1 MEIVFECGGVTG
13 HRLFEDLRLFA
24 FVQHFGEQP
33 EVVPLGFRVF
43 GQGEEMA
50 ADQQWL
56 ITLAFG
62 QLEVAA
68 MTFEGA
74 FGQML
79 AALAVDEAARVI
91 VVFEVGQGVAT
102 VFAFQG
108 QARFFEVVVATGGA
122 AGAGFQ
128 AQVEA
133 LDNRVAGDHA
143 GVLLIGHRGQFREH
157 RLVIAENELVRVG
170 AVLEV
175 EVNAFFLAQALD
187 EVQIRLVV
195 LHAVDAFRI
204 DRTGLEFV
212 GVALDAVLFQHHADD
227 FRHAEVLEDAL
238 VDAVREVSQLRAQRH
253 RITGQ
258 AFARVTL
265 RGAVDLAMDAAAV
278 RRQLQEGHYSSMI
291 RGAWVDSYLQTQEL
305 LGLKEGQGVSSED
318 EADYKAFEARLQEQ
332 MANYRKTMAT
342 DEDRSE
348 FALFEKYHDTYMQI
362 QDAVLD
368 LHKRNLEADAI
379 KLFNEKLTPAW
390 YTGRMKLN
398 DIIGENKVVADTAMA
413 NIDDA
418 VATAKVSMV
427 ISLLVAVLAAGLCG
441 LLLMRAIMAP
451 MNRIVTILDIM
462 RTGDLSSRLNLDR
475 KDEFGAVETGFNDMM
490 TELTSLVSQAQ
501 RSSVQV
507 TTSVTEIA
515 ATSKQ
520 QQATA
525 TETAATTTEIGAT
538 SREIAATSRDLV
550 RTMTE
555 VSTAADQAS
564 VLAGSGQQG
573 LARMED
579 TMHSV
584 MGAADLVNA
593 KLAILNEKAGNIN
606 QVVVTIVKVADQTNL
621 LSLNAAIEAEKAGEY
636 GRGFA
641 VVATEVRRLADQTA
655 VATYDI
661 EQMVR
666 EIQSAV
672 SAGVMGMDKFSEEVR
687 RGMSEV
693 QQVGEQLSQIIHQ
706 VQALAPRV
714 LMVNEGMQA
723 QATGAEQINH
733 ALVQLGDASSQTV
746 ESLRQA
752 SFAIDELSQV
762 AVGLRSG
769 VSRFKV

>member
-1 MEIVFECGGVTG
+1 MKNWT
-13 HRLFEDLRLFA
+13 LRQLILASFA
-24 FVQHFGEQP
+24 VIIAIM
-33 EVVPLGFRVF
+33 LL
-43 GQGEEMA
+43 M
-50 ADQQWL
+50 
-56 ITLAFG
+56 I
-62 QLEVAA
+62 VAA
-68 MTFEGA
+68 YSRLIAIENS
-74 FGQML
+74 
-79 AALAVDEAARVI
+79 ENI
-91 VVFEVGQGVAT
+91 V
-102 VFAFQG
+102 
-108 QARFFEVVVATGGA
+108 RK
-122 AGAGFQ
+122 
-128 AQVEA
+128 
-133 LDNRVAGDHA
+133 DS
-143 GVLLIGHRGQFREH
+143 IP
-157 RLVIAENELVRVG
+157 
-170 AVLEV
+170 
-175 EVNAFFLAQALD
+175 
-187 EVQIRLVV
+187 
-195 LHAVDAFRI
+195 
-204 DRTGLEFV
+204 GLY
-212 GVALDAVLFQHHADD
+212 
-227 FRHAEVLEDAL
+227 
-238 VDAVREVSQLRAQRH
+238 
-253 RITGQ
+253 
-258 AFARVTL
+258 
-265 RGAVDLAMDAAAV
+265 
-278 RRQLQEGHYSSMI
+278 YSSMI
-291 RGAWVDSYLQTQEL
+291 RSAWVDSYVQTLHLMNEGEGRPLTPDEKALYTSYEERLEKQLAGYLSTISKGNDTLFYEAF
-305 LGLKEGQGVSSED
+305 LGMRN
-318 EADYKAFEARLQEQ
+318 DYTQSL
-332 MANYRKTMAT
+332 NTVL
-342 DEDRSE
+342 D
-348 FALFEKYHDTYMQI
+348 LFEK
-362 QDAVLD
+362 
-368 LHKRNLEADAI
+368 
-379 KLFNEKLTPAW
+379 NEMAQARTFINQTLTPNW
-390 YTGRMKLN
+390 NVGRQQLN
-398 DIIGENKVVADTAMA
+398 RIIEDNQNSAIEASN
-413 NIDDA
+413 NISA
-418 VATAKVSMV
+418 
-427 ISLLVAVLAAGLCG
+427 AVLAAKASMLISLLIAVIAAVLCG
-441 LLLMRAIMAP
+441 FLLLRAIMSP
-451 MNRIVTILDIM
+451 MQRIVKILDVM
-462 RTGDLSSRLNLDR
+462 RSGDLSKRLNLDR

-490 TELTSLVSQAQ
+490 TELTALVSQAQ

-555 VSTAADQAS
+555 VTSAADQAS
-564 VLAGSGQQG
+564 ILAGSGQQG
-573 LARMED
+573 LSRMED
-579 TMHSV
+579 TMHQV

-687 RGMSEV
+687 RGMFEV

>member
-1 MEIVFECGGVTG
+1 MKNWT
-13 HRLFEDLRLFA
+13 LRQRILASFA
-24 FVQHFGEQP
+24 VII
-33 EVVPLGFRVF
+33 
-43 GQGEEMA
+43 A
-50 ADQQWL
+50 
-56 ITLAFG
+56 I
-62 QLEVAA
+62 
-68 MTFEGA
+68 
-74 FGQML
+74 ML
-79 AALAVDEAARVI
+79 LM
-91 VVFEVGQGVAT
+91 
-102 VFAFQG
+102 
-108 QARFFEVVVATGGA
+108 VVVSYSRLLKIESS
-122 AGAGFQ
+122 Q
-128 AQVEA
+128 AS
-133 LDNRVAGDHA
+133 
-143 GVLLIGHRGQFREH
+143 
-157 RLVIAENELVRVG
+157 VR
-170 AVLEV
+170 
-175 EVNAFFLAQALD
+175 
-187 EVQIRLVV
+187 
-195 LHAVDAFRI
+195 
-204 DRTGLEFV
+204 
-212 GVALDAVLFQHHADD
+212 
-227 FRHAEVLEDAL
+227 EDAL
-238 VDAVREVSQLRAQRH
+238 P
-253 RITGQ
+253 GQ
-258 AFARVTL
+258 Y
-265 RGAVDLAMDAAAV
+265 
-278 RRQLQEGHYSSMI
+278 YSSMV
-291 RGAWVDSYLQTQEL
+291 RGAWSDSYLRML
-305 LGLKEGQGVSSED
+305 GMLGLEQGQGLSAEDVSEFKGY
-318 EADYKAFEARLQEQ
+318 ATRLQEQ
-332 MANYRKTMAT
+332 MDLYRETVTT
-342 DEDRSE
+342 DEDKVE
-348 FALFEKYHDTYMQI
+348 YAAFEKLHADYHRI
-362 QDAVLD
+362 LSAVIELY
-368 LHKRNLEADAI
+368 KRNQGAEAI
-379 KLFNEKLTPAW
+379 KMFNEELTPTWAA
-390 YTGRMKLN
+390 GRLKLM
-398 DIIGENKVVADTAMA
+398 DILRHNKAVADRDVAA
-413 NIDDA
+413 IDDA
-418 VATAKVSMV
+418 VVTAQIALG
-427 ISLLVAVLAAGLCG
+427 ISLLIAVLAAALCG

-451 MNRIVTILDIM
+451 MNRIVRILEIM
-462 RTGDLSSRLNLDR
+462 RTGDLSGRLNLER

-573 LARMED
+573 LARMEE

>member
-1 MEIVFECGGVTG
+1 VKNWTLRQRILASFAVIIAIMLLMVVVSYTRLLSIQSSEEAVSDDALPGVYFSTLVRSAWGESYIRTLELIGEGKSRELTRAEQDQYVDFETRLQTQIDGYKKTIYDDTDRNNFNVFEKQRETYT
-13 HRLFEDLRLFA
+13 RLLNDVIKAYQSGDYASARTEFY
-24 FVQHFGEQP
+24 
-33 EVVPLGFRVF
+33 
-43 GQGEEMA
+43 GQVNPVWLQGRKQLNDVIVA
-50 ADQQWL
+50 NKAVADQAAGNIASAVITAKVTLGISL
-56 ITLAFG
+56 I
-62 QLEVAA
+62 VAI
-68 MTFEGA
+68 
-74 FGQML
+74 L
-79 AALAVDEAARVI
+79 
-91 VVFEVGQGVAT
+91 
-102 VFAFQG
+102 
-108 QARFFEVVVATGGA
+108 A
-122 AGAGFQ
+122 AGA
-128 AQVEA
+128 
-133 LDNRVAGDHA
+133 
-143 GVLLIGHRGQFREH
+143 
-157 RLVIAENELVRVG
+157 
-170 AVLEV
+170 
-175 EVNAFFLAQALD
+175 
-187 EVQIRLVV
+187 
-195 LHAVDAFRI
+195 
-204 DRTGLEFV
+204 
-212 GVALDAVLFQHHADD
+212 
-227 FRHAEVLEDAL
+227 
-238 VDAVREVSQLRAQRH
+238 
-253 RITGQ
+253 
-258 AFARVTL
+258 
-265 RGAVDLAMDAAAV
+265 
-278 RRQLQEGHYSSMI
+278 
-291 RGAWVDSYLQTQEL
+291 
-305 LGLKEGQGVSSED
+305 
-318 EADYKAFEARLQEQ
+318 
-332 MANYRKTMAT
+332 
-342 DEDRSE
+342 
-348 FALFEKYHDTYMQI
+348 
-362 QDAVLD
+362 
-368 LHKRNLEADAI
+368 
-379 KLFNEKLTPAW
+379 
-390 YTGRMKLN
+390 
-398 DIIGENKVVADTAMA
+398 
-413 NIDDA
+413 
-418 VATAKVSMV
+418 
-427 ISLLVAVLAAGLCG
+427 CG
-441 LLLMRAIMAP
+441 LLLMRSILAP
-451 MNRIVTILDIM
+451 MNRIVRILDTM
-462 RTGDLSSRLNLDR
+462 RTGDLSSRLKLDR
-475 KDEFGAVETGFNDMM
+475 NDEFGSVQTGFNDMI
-490 TELTSLVSQAQ
+490 TELATLVSQAQ

-555 VSTAADQAS
+555 VTSAADQAS
-564 VLAGSGQQG
+564 ILAGSGQQG

-584 MGAADLVNA
+584 MGAADLVNS

-687 RGMSEV
+687 RGMFEV
-693 QQVGEQLSQIIHQ
+693 TQVGEQLSQIIHQ

-723 QATGAEQINH
+723 QATGAEQINQ

>member
-1 MEIVFECGGVTG
+1 MKNWT
-13 HRLFEDLRLFA
+13 LRQRILASFA
-24 FVQHFGEQP
+24 VII
-33 EVVPLGFRVF
+33 
-43 GQGEEMA
+43 A
-50 ADQQWL
+50 
-56 ITLAFG
+56 I
-62 QLEVAA
+62 
-68 MTFEGA
+68 
-74 FGQML
+74 ML
-79 AALAVDEAARVI
+79 LM
-91 VVFEVGQGVAT
+91 
-102 VFAFQG
+102 
-108 QARFFEVVVATGGA
+108 VVVSYSRLLKIETS
-122 AGAGFQ
+122 
-128 AQVEA
+128 EA
-133 LDNRVAGDHA
+133 S
-143 GVLLIGHRGQFREH
+143 
-157 RLVIAENELVRVG
+157 VR
-170 AVLEV
+170 
-175 EVNAFFLAQALD
+175 
-187 EVQIRLVV
+187 
-195 LHAVDAFRI
+195 
-204 DRTGLEFV
+204 
-212 GVALDAVLFQHHADD
+212 
-227 FRHAEVLEDAL
+227 EDAL
-238 VDAVREVSQLRAQRH
+238 PGLY
-253 RITGQ
+253 
-258 AFARVTL
+258 
-265 RGAVDLAMDAAAV
+265 
-278 RRQLQEGHYSSMI
+278 YSSMV
-291 RGAWVDSYLQTQEL
+291 RSAWVDTYLRTQEM
-305 LGLKEGQGVSSED
+305 LGLKEGQGYSAE
-318 EADYKAFEARLQEQ
+318 EAESFKNFEARLQEQ
-332 MANYRKTMAT
+332 LKNYQDTVTT
-342 DEDRSE
+342 DEDKVE
-348 FALFEKYHDTYMQI
+348 FAVFEKLHADYNKVLA
-362 QDAVLD
+362 AVLD
-368 LHKRNLEADAI
+368 LRKRNEEADAI
-379 KLFNEKLTPAW
+379 KMFNEQLTPAW
-390 YTGRMKLN
+390 TAGRMKLN
-398 DIIGENKVVADTAMA
+398 DIIRENKVVADQDIA

-418 VATAKVSMV
+418 VVTAKVIMG
-427 ISLLVAVLAAGLCG
+427 ISLLVAVLAAGFCG

-451 MNRIVTILDIM
+451 MNRIVQILEIM
-462 RTGDLSSRLNLDR
+462 RTGDLSGRLNLER

-564 VLAGSGQQG
+564 VAAGSGQQG
-573 LARMED
+573 LARMEE
-579 TMHSV
+579 TMHAV

-762 AVGLRSG
+762 AIGLRGG

>member
-1 MEIVFECGGVTG
+1 MKNWT
-13 HRLFEDLRLFA
+13 LRQRILASFA
-24 FVQHFGEQP
+24 VII
-33 EVVPLGFRVF
+33 
-43 GQGEEMA
+43 A
-50 ADQQWL
+50 
-56 ITLAFG
+56 I
-62 QLEVAA
+62 
-68 MTFEGA
+68 
-74 FGQML
+74 ML
-79 AALAVDEAARVI
+79 LM
-91 VVFEVGQGVAT
+91 
-102 VFAFQG
+102 
-108 QARFFEVVVATGGA
+108 VVVSYSRLLKI
-122 AGAGFQ
+122 
-128 AQVEA
+128 EA
-133 LDNRVAGDHA
+133 S
-143 GVLLIGHRGQFREH
+143 QES
-157 RLVIAENELVRVG
+157 VR
-170 AVLEV
+170 
-175 EVNAFFLAQALD
+175 D
-187 EVQIRLVV
+187 
-195 LHAVDAFRI
+195 
-204 DRTGLEFV
+204 
-212 GVALDAVLFQHHADD
+212 DAVPGVYL
-227 FRHAEVLEDAL
+227 
-238 VDAVREVSQLRAQRH
+238 
-253 RITGQ
+253 
-258 AFARVTL
+258 
-265 RGAVDLAMDAAAV
+265 
-278 RRQLQEGHYSSMI
+278 SSMI
-291 RGAWVDSYLQTQEL
+291 RSAWVDSYLQTIDII
-305 LGLKEGQGVSSED
+305 GLRED
-318 EADYKAFEARLQEQ
+318 KTFTNSDKSDYKSFESRIEQQ
-332 MANYRKTMAT
+332 MANYEKTVHSQA
-342 DEDRSE
+342 DRME
-348 FALFEKYHDTYMQI
+348 FDNFKAAHINYNKVLAQ
-362 QDAVLD
+362 VLD
-368 LHKRNLEADAI
+368 RIEANDLPAARELLE
-379 KLFNEKLTPAW
+379 EQLTPIW
-390 YTGRMKLN
+390 TEGRMKLN
-398 DIIGENKVVADTAMA
+398 DIITENKGVSDNATAA
-413 NIDDA
+413 IDEA
-418 VATAKVSMV
+418 VASAKISMFVS
-427 ISLLVAVLAAGLCG
+427 LAVAILAAGLCG

-451 MNRIVTILDIM
+451 MQRIVEILDTM
-462 RTGDLSSRLNLDR
+462 RTGDLSKRLNLAR
-475 KDEFGAVETGFNDMM
+475 KDEFNAVETGFNDMM
-490 TELTSLVSQAQ
+490 TELTALVSQAQ

-538 SREIAATSRDLV
+538 SREIAATSKDLV

-564 VLAGSGQQG
+564 VAAGSGQQG
-573 LARMED
+573 LARMEE

-687 RGMSEV
+687 RGMFEV

>member
-1 MEIVFECGGVTG
+1 MKNWT
-13 HRLFEDLRLFA
+13 LRQRILASFA
-24 FVQHFGEQP
+24 VIIAIMLLM
-33 EVVPLGFRVF
+33 V
-43 GQGEEMA
+43 
-50 ADQQWL
+50 
-56 ITLAFG
+56 
-62 QLEVAA
+62 VAA
-68 MTFEGA
+68 YSRLLSIETSEET
-74 FGQML
+74 
-79 AALAVDEAARVI
+79 VRTDSVP
-91 VVFEVGQGVAT
+91 GVY
-102 VFAFQG
+102 
-108 QARFFEVVVATGGA
+108 
-122 AGAGFQ
+122 
-128 AQVEA
+128 
-133 LDNRVAGDHA
+133 
-143 GVLLIGHRGQFREH
+143 
-157 RLVIAENELVRVG
+157 
-170 AVLEV
+170 
-175 EVNAFFLAQALD
+175 
-187 EVQIRLVV
+187 
-195 LHAVDAFRI
+195 
-204 DRTGLEFV
+204 
-212 GVALDAVLFQHHADD
+212 
-227 FRHAEVLEDAL
+227 
-238 VDAVREVSQLRAQRH
+238 
-253 RITGQ
+253 
-258 AFARVTL
+258 
-265 RGAVDLAMDAAAV
+265 
-278 RRQLQEGHYSSMI
+278 YSSMI
-291 RGAWVDSYLQTQEL
+291 RSAWVDSYVLTLQLVGSASQRDLNNEDRKLYASYEERLKHEL
-305 LGLKEGQGVSSED
+305 D
-318 EADYKAFEARLQEQ
+318 
-332 MANYRKTMAT
+332 NYRSTIFDKEDRASFDTFEQLHQQYAQVLANVIELYQNKQFAQAHAMVTEQLAPAWMAGRKQLNALIDANRIKATEAT
-342 DEDRSE
+342 DTIAHSV
-348 FALFEKYHDTYMQI
+348 M
-362 QDAVLD
+362 
-368 LHKRNLEADAI
+368 
-379 KLFNEKLTPAW
+379 
-390 YTGRMKLN
+390 
-398 DIIGENKVVADTAMA
+398 
-413 NIDDA
+413 
-418 VATAKVSMV
+418 TAKASML
-427 ISLLVAVLAAGLCG
+427 ISLVIAVLAAALCG
-441 LLLMRAIMAP
+441 YLLLQAIMSP
-451 MNRIVTILDIM
+451 MKRIVSILEVM
-462 RTGDLSSRLNLDR
+462 RSGDLSSRLNLER

-555 VSTAADQAS
+555 VTSAADQAS
-564 VLAGSGQQG
+564 ILAGSGQQG
-573 LARMED
+573 LARMEE
-579 TMHSV
+579 TMHQV

-687 RGMSEV
+687 RGMFEV
-693 QQVGEQLSQIIHQ
+693 TQVGEQLSQIIHQ

-723 QATGAEQINH
+723 QATGAEQINL

>member
-1 MEIVFECGGVTG
+1 MKN
-13 HRLFEDLRLFA
+13 
-24 FVQHFGEQP
+24 
-33 EVVPLGFRVF
+33 
-43 GQGEEMA
+43 
-50 ADQQWL
+50 W
-56 ITLAFG
+56 
-62 QLEVAA
+62 
-68 MTFEGA
+68 
-74 FGQML
+74 
-79 AALAVDEAARVI
+79 
-91 VVFEVGQGVAT
+91 
-102 VFAFQG
+102 
-108 QARFFEVVVATGGA
+108 
-122 AGAGFQ
+122 
-128 AQVEA
+128 
-133 LDNRVAGDHA
+133 
-143 GVLLIGHRGQFREH
+143 
-157 RLVIAENELVRVG
+157 
-170 AVLEV
+170 
-175 EVNAFFLAQALD
+175 
-187 EVQIRLVV
+187 
-195 LHAVDAFRI
+195 
-204 DRTGLEFV
+204 
-212 GVALDAVLFQHHADD
+212 
-227 FRHAEVLEDAL
+227 
-238 VDAVREVSQLRAQRH
+238 
-253 RITGQ
+253 
-258 AFARVTL
+258 TL
-265 RGAVDLAMDAAAV
+265 RQRILASFAVIIAIMLLMVMVSFSSLLKIESSEETVRTDAAPGV
-278 RRQLQEGHYSSMI
+278 YYSSMI
-291 RGAWVDSYLQTQEL
+291 RSAWVDSYVLTQRIVGLSEHRDMTAADLEL
-305 LGLKEGQGVSSED
+305 
-318 EADYKAFEARLQEQ
+318 YKSYEARLEAE
-332 MANYRKTMAT
+332 MENYRKTIFDAG
-342 DEDRSE
+342 DQADYDAFEVRHKAFNQVLNKVVDLYQHKQYEQARI
-348 FALFEKYHDTYMQI
+348 ALEQ
-362 QDAVLD
+362 
-368 LHKRNLEADAI
+368 E
-379 KLFNEKLTPAW
+379 LTPAW
-390 YTGRMKLN
+390 TDGRKQLSIVIDRN
-398 DIIGENKVVADTAMA
+398 RDQTAGA
-413 NIDDA
+413 TEAIRQA
-418 VATAKVSMV
+418 VTAAKISMGL
-427 ISLLVAVLAAGLCG
+427 SLLVAILAAGLCG
-441 LLLMRAIMAP
+441 LLLMRAITAP
-451 MNRIVTILDIM
+451 MSRIVQILEIM

-475 KDEFGAVETGFNDMM
+475 KDEFGAVQTGFNDMM
-490 TELTSLVSQAQ
+490 TDLTSLVSQAQ

-762 AVGLRSG
+762 AVGLRGG

>member
-1 MEIVFECGGVTG
+1 MKNWT
-13 HRLFEDLRLFA
+13 LRQRILASFA
-24 FVQHFGEQP
+24 VII
-33 EVVPLGFRVF
+33 
-43 GQGEEMA
+43 A
-50 ADQQWL
+50 
-56 ITLAFG
+56 I
-62 QLEVAA
+62 
-68 MTFEGA
+68 
-74 FGQML
+74 ML
-79 AALAVDEAARVI
+79 LM
-91 VVFEVGQGVAT
+91 
-102 VFAFQG
+102 
-108 QARFFEVVVATGGA
+108 VVVSYSRLLKIESS
-122 AGAGFQ
+122 
-128 AQVEA
+128 EA
-133 LDNRVAGDHA
+133 S
-143 GVLLIGHRGQFREH
+143 
-157 RLVIAENELVRVG
+157 VR
-170 AVLEV
+170 
-175 EVNAFFLAQALD
+175 
-187 EVQIRLVV
+187 
-195 LHAVDAFRI
+195 
-204 DRTGLEFV
+204 
-212 GVALDAVLFQHHADD
+212 
-227 FRHAEVLEDAL
+227 EDAL
-238 VDAVREVSQLRAQRH
+238 PGLY
-253 RITGQ
+253 
-258 AFARVTL
+258 
-265 RGAVDLAMDAAAV
+265 
-278 RRQLQEGHYSSMI
+278 YSSMV
-291 RGAWVDSYLQTQEL
+291 RSAWVDSYLRAQEI
-305 LGLKEGQGVSSED
+305 LGFSEGQGLSAQQAENFNT
-318 EADYKAFEARLQEQ
+318 FETRLQEQ
-332 MANYRKTMAT
+332 MKNYSDTVTT
-342 DEDRSE
+342 DEDKVE
-348 FALFEKYHDTYMQI
+348 YATFIKLHDDYSKVLA
-362 QDAVLD
+362 AVLD
-368 LHKRNLEADAI
+368 LHKRNQAVEAI
-379 KLFNEKLTPAW
+379 RMFNEQLTPAW
-390 YTGRMKLN
+390 TAGRMKLN
-398 DIIGENKVVADTAMA
+398 DIISENKAVADRDIAA
-413 NIDDA
+413 IDDA
-418 VATAKVSMV
+418 VLTAKVIMG
-427 ISLLVAVLAAGLCG
+427 ISLVIAVLAAGLCG

-451 MNRIVTILDIM
+451 MNRIVQILEVM
-462 RTGDLSSRLNLDR
+462 RTGDLSRRLNLER

-564 VLAGSGQQG
+564 VAAGSGQQG
-573 LARMED
+573 LARMEE

>member
-1 MEIVFECGGVTG
+1 MKNWTLRQRILASFAVIIAIMLLMVVVSYSRLLSIQSSEEQVRTDALPGLYYSTMIRNAWGVSYVTTLQLLG
-13 HRLFEDLRLFA
+13 EDEGRPLTAAEL
-24 FVQHFGEQP
+24 EQFK
-33 EVVPLGFRVF
+33 G
-43 GQGEEMA
+43 
-50 ADQQWL
+50 
-56 ITLAFG
+56 
-62 QLEVAA
+62 
-68 MTFEGA
+68 
-74 FGQML
+74 
-79 AALAVDEAARVI
+79 DEASLETELGNYQKTI
-91 VVFEVGQGVAT
+91 FT
-102 VFAFQG
+102 SDD
-108 QARFFEVVVATGGA
+108 QARFDAFEKQHKVYQKTLGEVLTLYQANDFAKARSVSSLQLSPAWNDGRDLINTLIRENKKVADQATASIVSAVAGAKASMGLSLLIAVIA
-122 AGAGFQ
+122 AG
-128 AQVEA
+128 
-133 LDNRVAGDHA
+133 
-143 GVLLIGHRGQFREH
+143 
-157 RLVIAENELVRVG
+157 
-170 AVLEV
+170 
-175 EVNAFFLAQALD
+175 
-187 EVQIRLVV
+187 
-195 LHAVDAFRI
+195 
-204 DRTGLEFV
+204 
-212 GVALDAVLFQHHADD
+212 
-227 FRHAEVLEDAL
+227 
-238 VDAVREVSQLRAQRH
+238 S
-253 RITGQ
+253 
-258 AFARVTL
+258 
-265 RGAVDLAMDAAAV
+265 
-278 RRQLQEGHYSSMI
+278 
-291 RGAWVDSYLQTQEL
+291 
-305 LGLKEGQGVSSED
+305 
-318 EADYKAFEARLQEQ
+318 
-332 MANYRKTMAT
+332 
-342 DEDRSE
+342 
-348 FALFEKYHDTYMQI
+348 
-362 QDAVLD
+362 
-368 LHKRNLEADAI
+368 
-379 KLFNEKLTPAW
+379 
-390 YTGRMKLN
+390 
-398 DIIGENKVVADTAMA
+398 
-413 NIDDA
+413 
-418 VATAKVSMV
+418 
-427 ISLLVAVLAAGLCG
+427 CG

-451 MNRIVTILDIM
+451 MQRIVQILDIM
-462 RTGDLSSRLNLDR
+462 RTGDLSKRLNLDR

-490 TELTSLVSQAQ
+490 VELTGLVSQAQ

-550 RTMTE
+550 RTMIE
-555 VSTAADQAS
+555 VTSAADQAS
-564 VLAGSGQQG
+564 ILAGSGQQG
-573 LARMED
+573 LARMEE
-579 TMHSV
+579 TMHQV

-693 QQVGEQLSQIIHQ
+693 TQVGEQLSQIIHQ

-723 QATGAEQINH
+723 QATGAEQINQ

-746 ESLRQA
+746 DSLRQA

>member
-1 MEIVFECGGVTG
+1 MKNWTLRQRILASFAVIIAIMLLMVVVSYS
-13 HRLFEDLRLFA
+13 RLLKIEA
-24 FVQHFGEQP
+24 
-33 EVVPLGFRVF
+33 
-43 GQGEEMA
+43 GEERM
-50 ADQQWL
+50 
-56 ITLAFG
+56 
-62 QLEVAA
+62 
-68 MTFEGA
+68 
-74 FGQML
+74 
-79 AALAVDEAARVI
+79 R
-91 VVFEVGQGVAT
+91 
-102 VFAFQG
+102 
-108 QARFFEVVVATGGA
+108 
-122 AGAGFQ
+122 
-128 AQVEA
+128 
-133 LDNRVAGDHA
+133 N
-143 GVLLIGHRGQFREH
+143 
-157 RLVIAENELVRVG
+157 
-170 AVLEV
+170 
-175 EVNAFFLAQALD
+175 
-187 EVQIRLVV
+187 
-195 LHAVDAFRI
+195 
-204 DRTGLEFV
+204 
-212 GVALDAVLFQHHADD
+212 DAVPGVYF
-227 FRHAEVLEDAL
+227 
-238 VDAVREVSQLRAQRH
+238 
-253 RITGQ
+253 
-258 AFARVTL
+258 
-265 RGAVDLAMDAAAV
+265 
-278 RRQLQEGHYSSMI
+278 SSMI
-291 RGAWVDSYLQTQEL
+291 RSAWVDTYLLTQEIIGLKQNQGISSENKADFKTFEERLQTQM
-305 LGLKEGQGVSSED
+305 GNYKQTINSRED
-318 EADYKAFEARLQEQ
+318 Q
-332 MANYRKTMAT
+332 
-342 DEDRSE
+342 SE
-348 FALFEKYHDTYMQI
+348 FDAFVKDHQEFNRI
-362 QDAVLD
+362 QAAVLD
-368 LHKRNLEADAI
+368 LHQRRQEAEAI
-379 KLFNEKLTPAW
+379 RVFTEQLTPAW
-390 YTGRMKLN
+390 IAGRMKLN
-398 DIIGENKVVADTAMA
+398 DIISENKAVADSATAA
-413 NIDDA
+413 IDDA
-418 VATAKVSMV
+418 VAAAKVSMGL
-427 ISLLVAVLAAGLCG
+427 SLLLAVLAAGLCG

-451 MNRIVTILDIM
+451 MNRIVSILEIM
-462 RTGDLSSRLNLDR
+462 RTGDLSGRLNLDR

-490 TELTSLVSQAQ
+490 TELTALVSQAQ

-555 VSTAADQAS
+555 VSSAADQAS

-687 RGMSEV
+687 RGMAEV

>member
-1 MEIVFECGGVTG
+1 VKNWT
-13 HRLFEDLRLFA
+13 LRQRILASFA
-24 FVQHFGEQP
+24 VII
-33 EVVPLGFRVF
+33 
-43 GQGEEMA
+43 A
-50 ADQQWL
+50 
-56 ITLAFG
+56 I
-62 QLEVAA
+62 
-68 MTFEGA
+68 
-74 FGQML
+74 ML
-79 AALAVDEAARVI
+79 LM
-91 VVFEVGQGVAT
+91 
-102 VFAFQG
+102 
-108 QARFFEVVVATGGA
+108 VVVSYSRLLKIETS
-122 AGAGFQ
+122 
-128 AQVEA
+128 EA
-133 LDNRVAGDHA
+133 S
-143 GVLLIGHRGQFREH
+143 
-157 RLVIAENELVRVG
+157 VR
-170 AVLEV
+170 
-175 EVNAFFLAQALD
+175 
-187 EVQIRLVV
+187 
-195 LHAVDAFRI
+195 
-204 DRTGLEFV
+204 
-212 GVALDAVLFQHHADD
+212 
-227 FRHAEVLEDAL
+227 EDAL
-238 VDAVREVSQLRAQRH
+238 PGLY
-253 RITGQ
+253 
-258 AFARVTL
+258 
-265 RGAVDLAMDAAAV
+265 
-278 RRQLQEGHYSSMI
+278 YSSMV
-291 RGAWVDSYLQTQEL
+291 RSAWVDTYLRTQEM
-305 LGLKEGQGVSSED
+305 LGFKEGQGFSAE
-318 EADYKAFEARLQEQ
+318 EAENFKNFEVRLQEQ
-332 MANYRKTMAT
+332 MSNYQGTITT
-342 DEDRSE
+342 DEDKVE
-348 FALFEKYHDTYMQI
+348 FAAFEKLHGDYNKVLA
-362 QDAVLD
+362 AVVD
-368 LHKRNLEADAI
+368 LHKRNQETEAI
-379 KLFNEKLTPAW
+379 KMFNEQLTPAW
-390 YTGRMKLN
+390 TAGRMKLN
-398 DIIGENKVVADTAMA
+398 DIIRENKAVADQEIA

-418 VATAKVSMV
+418 VDTAKVIMG
-427 ISLLVAVLAAGLCG
+427 ISLLVAVLVAGLCG

-451 MNRIVTILDIM
+451 MNRIVQILEIM
-462 RTGDLSSRLNLDR
+462 RTGDLSNRLNLDR

-573 LARMED
+573 LARMEE

-762 AVGLRSG
+762 AVGLRGG

>member
-1 MEIVFECGGVTG
+1 VKNWT
-13 HRLFEDLRLFA
+13 LRQRILASFA
-24 FVQHFGEQP
+24 VII
-33 EVVPLGFRVF
+33 
-43 GQGEEMA
+43 A
-50 ADQQWL
+50 
-56 ITLAFG
+56 I
-62 QLEVAA
+62 
-68 MTFEGA
+68 
-74 FGQML
+74 ML
-79 AALAVDEAARVI
+79 LM
-91 VVFEVGQGVAT
+91 
-102 VFAFQG
+102 
-108 QARFFEVVVATGGA
+108 VVVSYSRLLKI
-122 AGAGFQ
+122 Q
-128 AQVEA
+128 DSEE
-133 LDNRVAGDHA
+133 RVRA
-143 GVLLIGHRGQFREH
+143 
-157 RLVIAENELVRVG
+157 
-170 AVLEV
+170 
-175 EVNAFFLAQALD
+175 
-187 EVQIRLVV
+187 
-195 LHAVDAFRI
+195 
-204 DRTGLEFV
+204 
-212 GVALDAVLFQHHADD
+212 DAVPG
-227 FRHAEVLEDAL
+227 VY
-238 VDAVREVSQLRAQRH
+238 
-253 RITGQ
+253 
-258 AFARVTL
+258 
-265 RGAVDLAMDAAAV
+265 
-278 RRQLQEGHYSSMI
+278 YSSMI
-291 RGAWVDSYLQTQEL
+291 RGGWVDSYVLTQQIV
-305 LGLKEGQGVSSED
+305 GLSGNREITAEDKARYQGFEQHLREEIQNYQKLIQNPADQASFD
-318 EADYKAFEARLQEQ
+318 EFEAQHQAFNLA
-332 MANYRKTMAT
+332 MAK
-342 DEDRSE
+342 
-348 FALFEKYHDTYMQI
+348 
-362 QDAVLD
+362 VLD
-368 LHKRNLEADAI
+368 LYQRKEYEAARQALE
-379 KLFNEKLTPAW
+379 KELTPAW
-390 YTGRMKLN
+390 IGGRTHLN
-398 DIIGENKVVADTAMA
+398 HIIERNRELAQSATETIG
-413 NIDDA
+413 DA
-418 VATAKVSMV
+418 VTAAKVAMGLSF
-427 ISLLVAVLAAGLCG
+427 LVALVIALICG

-451 MNRIVTILDIM
+451 MNRIVEILEVM
-462 RTGDLSSRLNLDR
+462 RTGDLSGRLNLAR

-515 ATSKQ
+515 ATSRE

-564 VLAGSGQQG
+564 VAAGTGQQG
-573 LARMED
+573 LARMEE

-606 QVVVTIVKVADQTNL
+606 QVVTTIVKVADQTNL

-687 RGMSEV
+687 RGMAEV

-746 ESLRQA
+746 DSLRQA
-752 SFAIDELSQV
+752 SSAIDELSQV

>member
-1 MEIVFECGGVTG
+1 MKNWT
-13 HRLFEDLRLFA
+13 LRQRILASFA
-24 FVQHFGEQP
+24 VII
-33 EVVPLGFRVF
+33 
-43 GQGEEMA
+43 A
-50 ADQQWL
+50 
-56 ITLAFG
+56 I
-62 QLEVAA
+62 
-68 MTFEGA
+68 
-74 FGQML
+74 ML
-79 AALAVDEAARVI
+79 LM
-91 VVFEVGQGVAT
+91 
-102 VFAFQG
+102 
-108 QARFFEVVVATGGA
+108 VVVSYSRLLKI
-122 AGAGFQ
+122 
-128 AQVEA
+128 EA
-133 LDNRVAGDHA
+133 SENSVRDDAIP
-143 GVLLIGHRGQFREH
+143 GVY
-157 RLVIAENELVRVG
+157 
-170 AVLEV
+170 
-175 EVNAFFLAQALD
+175 
-187 EVQIRLVV
+187 
-195 LHAVDAFRI
+195 
-204 DRTGLEFV
+204 
-212 GVALDAVLFQHHADD
+212 
-227 FRHAEVLEDAL
+227 
-238 VDAVREVSQLRAQRH
+238 
-253 RITGQ
+253 
-258 AFARVTL
+258 
-265 RGAVDLAMDAAAV
+265 
-278 RRQLQEGHYSSMI
+278 YSSMI

-305 LGLKEGQGVSSED
+305 LGLKEGQGISNED
-318 EADYKAFEARLQEQ
+318 AADYKAFETRLQEQ

-342 DEDRSE
+342 DEDRTE
-348 FALFEKYHDTYMQI
+348 FAAFEKYHDTYMQI
-362 QDAVLD
+362 QDQVLD
-368 LHKRNLEADAI
+368 LHKRNLEADAV
-379 KLFNEKLTPAW
+379 KLFHEKLTPTW
-390 YTGRMKLN
+390 YSGRMKLN
-398 DIIGENKVVADTAMA
+398 DIIGENKKVADQAMA

-418 VATAKVSMV
+418 VASAKVSMF
-427 ISLLVAVLAAGLCG
+427 ISLLVAVLAAGACG
-441 LLLMRAIMAP
+441 FLLMRAIMAP
-451 MNRIVTILDIM
+451 MNRIVQILEIM
-462 RTGDLSSRLNLDR
+462 RTGDLSSRLNLER